1 MSCWLVIGEKSAL
14 KGPFML
20 LVMESSVQFLSKS
33 IVVVTCEIDEWDTI
47 CCDRYEEYDDSSMF
61 IW

>member
-1 MSCWLVIGEKSAL
+1 
-14 KGPFML
+14 ML

-33 IVVVTCEIDEWDTI
+33 IVVVTCEIDEWDTT
-47 CCDRYEEYDDSSMF
+47 CYDRYEEYDDSSMF